1 MIQSNEC
8 SFEVAMARTL
18 DEILTTEMP
27 DVVTQAREKAE
38 QMRLEIHLT
47 QLREMLTQAGTEPMI
62 CDQTPSIQDVTLMD
76 LKRWVEAAGGKLQLN
91 VEMPNGSQISFAV

>member
-1 MIQSNEC
+1 
-8 SFEVAMARTL
+8 MARTL

-38 QMRLEIHLT
+38 QMRLEIHIN
-47 QLREMLTQAGTEPMI
+47 QLREVLTQAGTEPMI
-62 CDQTPSIQDVTLMD
+62 CDQDPSIQDVTLMD

-91 VEMPNGSQISFAV
+91 VEMPNRSRISFAV

>member
-1 MIQSNEC
+1 
-8 SFEVAMARTL
+8 MARTL

-38 QMRLEIHLT
+38 QMRLEVHMSH
-47 QLREMLTQAGTEPMI
+47 LREMLTKAGTEPMI
-62 CDQTPSIQDVTLMD
+62 CDQAPSLQDVTLMD

>member
-1 MIQSNEC
+1 
-8 SFEVAMARTL
+8 MARTL

-47 QLREMLTQAGTEPMI
+47 QLREMLTLAGTEPMI

>member
-1 MIQSNEC
+1 
-8 SFEVAMARTL
+8 MARTL

-38 QMRLEIHLT
+38 QMRLEVHMSH
-47 QLREMLTQAGTEPMI
+47 LREMLTKAGTEPMI
-62 CDQTPSIQDVTLMD
+62 CDQAPSLQDVTLMD

-91 VEMPNGSQISFAV
+91 VEMPNGSQISFTV

>member
-1 MIQSNEC
+1 
-8 SFEVAMARTL
+8 MARTL

-38 QMRLEIHLT
+38 QMRLEIHIN
-47 QLREMLTQAGTEPMI
+47 QLREVLTQAGTEPMI
-62 CDQTPSIQDVTLMD
+62 CGQTPSLQDVTLMD

-91 VEMPNGSQISFAV
+91 VELPNGTHTSFTV

>member
-1 MIQSNEC
+1 
-8 SFEVAMARTL
+8 MARTL
-18 DEILTTEMP
+18 DEILTTEIP

-38 QMRLEIHLT
+38 QMRLEIHMA
-47 QLREMLTQAGTEPMI
+47 QLHEVLTQAGTEPMI
-62 CDQTPSIQDVTLMD
+62 CGQTPSLQDVTLMD

>member
-1 MIQSNEC
+1 
-8 SFEVAMARTL
+8 MARTL

-38 QMRLEIHLT
+38 RMPPGVHMN

-62 CDQTPSIQDVTLMD
+62 CDQTPPIQDVTLME
-76 LKRWVEAAGGKLQLN
+76 LKRWVEAARGKLQLN
-91 VEMPNGSQISFAV
+91 VEFSNGPHTSFTV

>member
-1 MIQSNEC
+1 
-8 SFEVAMARTL
+8 MARTL

-38 QMRLEIHLT
+38 QMRLEIHIN
-47 QLREMLTQAGTEPMI
+47 QLREVLTQAGTEPII
-62 CDQTPSIQDVTLMD
+62 CDQDPSIQDVTLMD

-91 VEMPNGSQISFAV
+91 VEMPNGSRISFAV

>member
-1 MIQSNEC
+1 
-8 SFEVAMARTL
+8 MARKL

-38 QMRLEIHLT
+38 QMRIEIHMN
-47 QLREMLTQAGTEPMI
+47 QLREMLAQAGTAPMI

>member
-1 MIQSNEC
+1 
-8 SFEVAMARTL
+8 MARAL

-38 QMRLEIHLT
+38 QMRLEVHMN

-76 LKRWVEAAGGKLQLN
+76 LKRWAEAAGGKLEIS
-91 VEMPNGSQISFAV
+91 VMMPNGAQISFAV

>member
-1 MIQSNEC
+1 
-8 SFEVAMARTL
+8 MARTL

-38 QMRLEIHLT
+38 QMRLEIHIN
-47 QLREMLTQAGTEPMI
+47 QLREVLTQAGTEPMI
-62 CDQTPSIQDVTLMD
+62 CDQDLSIEDVTLMD

>member
-1 MIQSNEC
+1 
-8 SFEVAMARTL
+8 
-18 DEILTTEMP
+18 MP

-38 QMRLEIHLT
+38 QMRLEIPMN

-91 VEMPNGSQISFAV
+91 V

>member
-1 MIQSNEC
+1 
-8 SFEVAMARTL
+8 MARTL

-38 QMRLEIHLT
+38 QMRLEIHIN
-47 QLREMLTQAGTEPMI
+47 QLREVLTQAGTEPMI
-62 CDQTPSIQDVTLMD
+62 CDQDPSIQNVTLMD

-91 VEMPNGSQISFAV
+91 VEMPNGSRISFAV

>member
-1 MIQSNEC
+1 
-8 SFEVAMARTL
+8 MARTL

-47 QLREMLTQAGTEPMI
+47 QLSEMLTQAGTEPMI
-62 CDQTPSIQDVTLMD
+62 CDQTPSVQDVTLMD

-91 VEMPNGSQISFAV
+91 VEMPNGSQISFTV

>member
-1 MIQSNEC
+1 
-8 SFEVAMARTL
+8 MARTL

-38 QMRLEIHLT
+38 QMRLEIHIN
-47 QLREMLTQAGTEPMI
+47 QLREVLTQAGTEPMI
-62 CDQTPSIQDVTLMD
+62 CDQDPSIQDVTLMD

>member
-1 MIQSNEC
+1 
-8 SFEVAMARTL
+8 MARTL

-47 QLREMLTQAGTEPMI
+47 QLHEMLTQAGTEPMI
-62 CDQTPSIQDVTLMD
+62 CDQTPSVQDVTLI
-76 LKRWVEAAGGKLQLN
+76 E
-91 VEMPNGSQISFAV
+91 S

>member
-1 MIQSNEC
+1 
-8 SFEVAMARTL
+8 MARTL

-27 DVVTQAREKAE
+27 DIVTQAREKAE
-38 QMRLEIHLT
+38 QMRLEIHINK
-47 QLREMLTQAGTEPMI
+47 LREVLTQAGTEPMI
-62 CDQTPSIQDVTLMD
+62 CDQDPSIEDVTLMD

>member
-1 MIQSNEC
+1 
-8 SFEVAMARTL
+8 MARTL

-38 QMRLEIHLT
+38 QMRLKIHIN
-47 QLREMLTQAGTEPMI
+47 QLREVLTQAGTEPMI
-62 CDQTPSIQDVTLMD
+62 CDQDPSIQDVTLMD

-91 VEMPNGSQISFAV
+91 VEMPNRSRISFAV

>member
-1 MIQSNEC
+1 
-8 SFEVAMARTL
+8 MARTL

-27 DVVTQAREKAE
+27 DVVTQAREKAI
-38 QMRLEIHLT
+38 QMRLDIHLT
-47 QLREMLTQAGTEPMI
+47 QLREMLNQAGTEPMI

-91 VEMPNGSQISFAV
+91 VEMPNGSRISFAV

>member
-1 MIQSNEC
+1 
-8 SFEVAMARTL
+8 MARTL

-38 QMRLEIHLT
+38 QMRLEVHMSH
-47 QLREMLTQAGTEPMI
+47 LREMLTKAGTEPMI
-62 CDQTPSIQDVTLMD
+62 CDQAPSLQDVTLMD

-91 VEMPNGSQISFAV
+91 VELPNGTHTSFTV